1 MNGQFVSIYR
11 QFRNL
16 VLENAVNLSPSAIS
30 LALMAVAALFGLI
43 LIRKGQR
50 DREWHLVVRRRNTQT
65 RRYALVVIGQAIIIA
80 SVAWLVTVNSAD
92 DIQQAIGLWF
102 TKGPIGYGVAI
113 LSLLAFASPLIT
125 VLALL
130 DISLRHPSEMAHGGE
145 EKYTYC
151 FTKKHRQGKC
161 QLVRIEVVLDLKT
174 GKGKQIRTLI

>member
-1 MNGQFVSIYR
+1 VNGQFVSIYR

-80 SVAWLVTVNSAD
+80 SVAWLVAVNSAD

-113 LSLLAFASPLIT
+113 LSLLAFTSPLIT
-125 VLALL
+125 VLALVN
-130 DISLRHPSEMAHGGE
+130 ILRHPSEMAHGGD